1 MPTPRKIKRNKDLI
15 KKRRAGWSYRQLA
28 KYFNID
34 VRAAWEICQRDLY
47 KKCWVFHNLALVLLL
62 RY

>member
-47 KKCWVFHNLALVLLL
+47 KKC
-62 RY
+62 